1 MLMKLLKLSF
11 ISISFILNVSL
22 IIYTYK
28 VAVPEKSLIV
38 LEPEKQKYKTK
49 IPYSNEKKK
58 LEVYEIINTEDKIK
72 VKDSAKA
79 KEQNYDKVLKT
90 NINSQKNK
98 YRIQIASLKDENK
111 IKKVYEQIK
120 NEFPKYFQ
128 EKEPFIEKKYIID
141 KGNFYRVQSQEL
153 YNKKEAKKLCKL
165 LALKKFN
172 CYMVKVGAK

>member
-1 MLMKLLKLSF
+1 MKLLKLSF
-11 ISISFILNVSL
+11 ITISFILNVSL
-22 IIYTYK
+22 IFYTYK
-28 VAVPEKSLIV
+28 VVVPEKSLIV
-38 LEPEKQKYKTK
+38 LEPEKQKYKKK
-49 IPYSNEKKK
+49 IPYLNEKKK
-58 LEVYEIINTEDKIK
+58 LEVYEIINSEDKIK
-72 VKDSAKA
+72 VTDSIKI
-79 KEQNYDKVLKT
+79 KKKNYDKVLNT

-111 IKKVYEQIK
+111 IKTIYEQIK

-128 EKEPFIEKKYIID
+128 DKEPFIEKKYIEK

-153 YNKKEAKKLCKL
+153 YNKKDAKKLCKL

>member
-1 MLMKLLKLSF
+1 MKLLKLSF
-11 ISISFILNVSL
+11 ITISFILNVSL
-22 IIYTYK
+22 IFYTYK

-38 LEPEKQKYKTK
+38 LEPEKLKYKKK
-49 IPYSNEKKK
+49 IPYLNEKKK
-58 LEVYEIINTEDKIK
+58 LEVYEIINSEDKIK
-72 VKDSAKA
+72 VTDSK
-79 KEQNYDKVLKT
+79 KKIKKQNYDKILKA
-90 NINSQKNK
+90 NINSHKNE

-111 IKKVYEQIK
+111 IKTVYEQIK

-128 EKEPFIEKKYIID
+128 DKEPFIEKKYIEK

-153 YNKKEAKKLCKL
+153 YNKKDAKKLCKL